1 MESEERLLQ
10 TIEEFSKS
18 VGVSIDTVRVWV
30 RNNKIPSFKIGKRR
44 LINIRKL
51 KDKMDSDGNWKLLL
65 V

>member
-10 TIEEFSKS
+10 TIEEFSKL

-44 LINIRKL
+44 LINVRKL
-51 KDKMDSDGNWKLLL
+51 KDNIDSDDN
-65 V
+65 